1 MSGTDT
7 AALRDIAASVTEDGT
22 ITEEQAES
30 HSHEVVD
37 EDAAAVAAEAAVED
51 GLDDAVGAEGAGAVR
66 TG

>member
-1 MSGTDT
+1 MNGTDT
-7 AALRDIAASVTEDGT
+7 AALRDIATSVTEDGT

-37 EDAAAVAAEAAVED
+37 DDATAVAAEAAVED
-51 GLDDAVGAEGAGAVR
+51 GLDDAVGAERVEAVR